1 MNARSISPQLVSKG
15 SCNCSGL
22 HPITRHIDLLRA
34 FWTTLNPECLQATR
48 ALASPKMT
56 CTLATYA
63 FSSFT
68 TAPCSHDL
76 LSTSTWIQPGWTSV
90 WLHNMPRLPDLPST
104 QPGAAFSNQV
114 ISGLGCSND
123 PIWDLSCWREAATT
137 WGLSTCSHGK
147 SQQQHLPDH
156 PLEAS
161 FWGHPTPR
169 QMEVGA
175 CTFIH
180 PDMQKL
186 LETLITKRAVMKMW
200 QEKER
205 GQADYLQMTSLGK
218 EWDITTLNPFWNVTT
233 QPQQLPG
240 P

>member
-1 MNARSISPQLVSKG
+1 MASSPHPPS
-15 SCNCSGL
+15 SGL
-22 HPITRHIDLLRA
+22 AEFQCGSTVCPV
-34 FWTTLNPECLQATR
+34 PQSCL
-48 ALASPKMT
+48 
-56 CTLATYA
+56 
-63 FSSFT
+63 
-68 TAPCSHDL
+68 
-76 LSTSTWIQPGWTSV
+76 
-90 WLHNMPRLPDLPST
+90 LHNQGLPSPT
-104 QPGAAFSNQV
+104 RV
-114 ISGLGCSND
+114 ISGFGCSSD

-147 SQQQHLPDH
+147 SQQQHLPDLI
-156 PLEAS
+156 LEAS
-161 FWGHPTPR
+161 FWGDPTPR

-186 LETLITKRAVMKMW
+186 LETLITNRAVMKMW

-240 P
+240 PQQVSDATSMGDHLQWKCSQLF